1 MNIIVVIICVTIGY
15 VSGLCIGLYIGKN
28 MIRTSCPGIIK
39 IARDEENKGYYLALD
54 VRGNDALKEMYE
66 SDTVTFEVRRMPDT
80 QIKQGL

>member
-1 MNIIVVIICVTIGY
+1 MYVILCIICVTIGY
-15 VSGLCIGLYIGKN
+15 VVGLHVGKN

-39 IARDEENKGYYLALD
+39 IARDEEDKRYYFALE
-54 VRGNDALKEMYE
+54 VSGKDALKDMYE

>member
-1 MNIIVVIICVTIGY
+1 MYVILCIICITIGY
-15 VSGLCIGLYIGKN
+15 VVGLHVGKN

-39 IARDEENKGYYLALD
+39 MARDEEDKRYYFALE

-66 SDTVTFEVRRMPDT
+66 SDTVTFEVRRMPNT